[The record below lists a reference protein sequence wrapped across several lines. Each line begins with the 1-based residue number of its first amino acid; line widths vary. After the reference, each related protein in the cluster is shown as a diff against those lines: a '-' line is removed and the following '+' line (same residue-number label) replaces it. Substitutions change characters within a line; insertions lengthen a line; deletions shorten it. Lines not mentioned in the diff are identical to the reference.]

1 RCYGSCLASTV
12 SRSISQSTFLN
23 VSGEPIMKNTQLKK
37 ALCAILAT
45 MLMLT
50 ATGCQQA
57 TTEDTTSAN
66 NTQSAAEQT
75 AESETTSEESK
86 SDSETEEE
94 TAEESGPIERNSPY
108 VD

>member
-1 RCYGSCLASTV
+1 
-12 SRSISQSTFLN
+12 
-23 VSGEPIMKNTQLKK
+23 MKNTQLKK

-86 SDSETEEE
+86 SDSETAEE

-108 VD
+108 VDEPITFDC